1 MACRLVPLAFCA
13 CLLAAVPARG
23 QEPQTKTDS
32 DLTRPILFSVRPEY
46 FRVADGVWRLQ
57 VVNRYDTAVRRNR
70 LWLGGKRGMLIRL
83 ELPVATAESPAA
95 GGQTGIGDAYAQVLT
110 IPFNNGRFAY
120 VLGTGLF
127 LPTATD
133 RILGTGKVTFA
144 PAFAPIWFLRGRGM
158 FYVKLQNFISVAG
171 ADDRPDASFFLI
183 TPTLMHTLPRRS
195 WILLDTETTTDW
207 HQGGKTGVKSGVQFG
222 KIVTHGF
229 GLWLKPEVWWGPNRA
244 GRWNL
249 KTGFIIYR

>member
-1 MACRLVPLAFCA
+1 MRLRFVPLAL
-13 CLLAAVPARG
+13 CLCLFAGASARA
-23 QEPQTKTDS
+23 QEPSTKTDS
-32 DLTRPILFSVRPEY
+32 DLTRPILYSIRPEY
-46 FRVADGVWRLQ
+46 FRVDDGVWRMQ
-57 VVNRYDTAVRRNR
+57 VVSRYDTAIRRNR
-70 LWLGGKRGMLIRL
+70 IWLGGKRGMLIRL
-83 ELPVATAESPAA
+83 ELPVVTSEAPSA
-95 GGQTGIGDAYAQVLT
+95 GTQTGLGDAYAQVLS

-120 VLGTGLF
+120 VVGTGLF

-133 RILGTGKVTFA
+133 RILGAGKVTLA

-158 FYVKLQNFISVAG
+158 FYVKLQDFISVAG
-171 ADDRPDASFFLI
+171 ADDRPDASFFLV

-195 WILLDTETTTDW
+195 WILLDTETTTNW

-222 KIVTHGF
+222 KIARGF

-249 KTGFIIYR
+249 KTGLVIYR